1 MDLGHVRALLA
12 RRSFRDLLSTRLT
25 GQLAD
30 GLLQA
35 GLVGVV
41 LFAPERGTSPA
52 RIAMGFAVLL
62 LPFTLLAPLAGVL
75 LDRWSRVAVL
85 RWANLGRALLIAVT
99 AAATAW
105 GASEVL
111 VFGTALVALALNRL
125 VLAALG
131 ASLPRTVP
139 SDLLVTG
146 NAMAPTLGTFTTVV
160 GGAIGLLLRGVL
172 EGPGD
177 AAPFAAAAVGYLVAA
192 GTTVRFSSTQL
203 GPGDH
208 APLGSPFA
216 QAWDD
221 VCAGVAQIAR
231 TAPARSVLLATT
243 AQRILF
249 GGLTVWTIVTI
260 RFLLH
265 GTSSDEDAAL
275 AALGTVAFA
284 AGIGLVAASTV
295 APSMVRRLGPRF
307 TTAAALAVGAIGSLA
322 PAASLRLTSIVTA
335 WLFAGASAQALKITV
350 DTTLQRSSPD
360 AMRGRVFIAYDLVFN
375 ISFMLGVS
383 IVAAASLSLLDG
395 STLPVLLAAG
405 YVAAASLVQ
414 LSRRAQWEAAPE
426 PG

>member
-1 MDLGHVRALLA
+1 MDLGHARALLG

-41 LFAPERGTSPA
+41 LFAPERGASPA

-85 RWANLGRALLIAVT
+85 RWANLGRSLLIAVT

-111 VFGTALVALALNRL
+111 VFGSALVALALNRL

-139 SDLLVTG
+139 PDLLVTG

-172 EGPGD
+172 EGTGD
-177 AAPFAAAAVGYLVAA
+177 AAPFAAAAAGYLVAA
-192 GTTVRFSSTQL
+192 GTTLRFTSAQL

-208 APLGSPFA
+208 APLGSPFS

-221 VCAGVAQIAR
+221 VRAGVAQIAR
-231 TAPARSVLLATT
+231 TAPARSVLMATT

-249 GGLTVWTIVTI
+249 GGLTVWTIVMI

-275 AALGTVAFA
+275 AALGTVAVA

-295 APSMVRRLGPRF
+295 APSMVRRFGPRF
-307 TTAAALAVGAIGSLA
+307 TTAAALAVGGVGSLA

-360 AMRGRVFIAYDLVFN
+360 VMRGRVFIAYDLVFN

-395 STLPVLLAAG
+395 SVLPVLLAGG
-405 YVAAASLVQ
+405 YLAAALLVQ
-414 LSRRAQWEAAPE
+414 LSRRAQWEAV
-426 PG
+426 PGSG